1 MSRTLDAQALRRRVA
16 SLLVVRASGHAGDR
30 QRRYPRWELAN
41 AELKRLLESGVGGV
55 ILLGG
60 SSVELRQRCLQLQ
73 NWADGPLLL
82 CADVEEGVGQRF
94 EGATWLVPPM
104 ALARLHAKG
113 PERAEALAEQY
124 GRCTGRQARHCGL
137 NWVLAPIVDVNNNPA
152 NPVINV
158 RAWGDDPDTVT
169 RLTLAFQKG
178 VEHENVL
185 ACAKHFPGHGDT
197 AEDSHLQLPV
207 IPHARERLEQLELAP
222 FRASI
227 AAGIDSVMTA
237 HLQIPSL
244 DPDRPATLSKAVLK
258 DLLRDQLG
266 FQGLV
271 VTDALVMEAIR
282 AHHSAGD
289 AALLAFEAGADLILM
304 PEDADAAI
312 TAICDGLRSGRI
324 PWERLDASVERR
336 QKALAKVAEASEP
349 ETGALELE
357 RQDERALS
365 EALLQLTCER
375 QGPQLHPLGAAQGIN
390 LIRID
395 GVLACPQLPTT
406 APGLQQ
412 PEQAGFRALI
422 THPGAVSIWET
433 DNPDAPLA
441 LDRLG
446 AGPVLLQLFLR
457 GNPFRAGRERQ
468 EAWEAALDQLQAAER
483 LAGLVVYGSP
493 YAWESLRD
501 RLAPSIPAAYC
512 PGQMPEAQ
520 ALVLNSLISNQG
532 AEAAEPDGPGEGFT
546 D

>member
-16 SLLVVRASGHAGDR
+16 SLLVVRASGHGGDR

-104 ALARLHAKG
+104 ALARLHAKD
-113 PERAEALAEQY
+113 PERAVALAEQY

-178 VEHENVL
+178 VEQENVL

-207 IPHARERLEQLELAP
+207 IPHTRERLEQLELAP

-244 DPDRPATLSKAVLK
+244 DPDRPATLSKAVLN
-258 DLLRDQLG
+258 DLLRDQMG

-336 QKALAKVAEASEP
+336 QKALAKVAGASEP

-357 RQDERALS
+357 RRDEQALS
-365 EALLQLTCER
+365 VALLQLTCER

-395 GVLACPQLPTT
+395 GVLACPQLPAT

-412 PEQAGFRALI
+412 PEQAGFRTLI

-433 DNPDAPLA
+433 NNPNAPLA

-468 EAWEAALDQLQAAER
+468 EPWQAALDQLQAAER

-493 YAWESLRD
+493 YAWESLRA

-520 ALVLNSLISNQG
+520 ALVLSGLMSNQG

>member
-60 SSVELRQRCLQLQ
+60 SSVELQQRCLQLQ

-104 ALARLHAKG
+104 ALARLHAKD

-169 RLTLAFQKG
+169 RLTLAFQRG
-178 VEHENVL
+178 VEQEKVL

-207 IPHARERLEQLELAP
+207 IPHTRERLEQLELAP

-244 DPDRPATLSKAVLK
+244 DPDRPATLSKTVLY

-336 QKALAKVAEASEP
+336 QKTLAKVAEASEP
-349 ETGALELE
+349 ETGHWNWNAK
-357 RQDERALS
+357 
-365 EALLQLTCER
+365 TN
-375 QGPQLHPLGAAQGIN
+375 GP
-390 LIRID
+390 
-395 GVLACPQLPTT
+395 
-406 APGLQQ
+406 
-412 PEQAGFRALI
+412 
-422 THPGAVSIWET
+422 
-433 DNPDAPLA
+433 
-441 LDRLG
+441 
-446 AGPVLLQLFLR
+446 
-457 GNPFRAGRERQ
+457 
-468 EAWEAALDQLQAAER
+468 
-483 LAGLVVYGSP
+483 
-493 YAWESLRD
+493 
-501 RLAPSIPAAYC
+501 
-512 PGQMPEAQ
+512 
-520 ALVLNSLISNQG
+520 
-532 AEAAEPDGPGEGFT
+532 
-546 D
+546 